1 MIERMNH
8 ELNLTPAQRDRV
20 GDILRD
26 TRFKV
31 TQARQDFE
39 HRRHELFWDGLG
51 QVRGVLTPE
60 QQKIFD
66 RDFTQSWAHRG
77 HGGGDGGDHMPP
89 EEGAPP
95 EPPPV
100 PQN

>member
-1 MIERMNH
+1 
-8 ELNLTPAQRDRV
+8 
-20 GDILRD
+20 
-26 TRFKV
+26 
-31 TQARQDFE
+31 
-39 HRRHELFWDGLG
+39 
-51 QVRGVLTPE
+51 VLTPE